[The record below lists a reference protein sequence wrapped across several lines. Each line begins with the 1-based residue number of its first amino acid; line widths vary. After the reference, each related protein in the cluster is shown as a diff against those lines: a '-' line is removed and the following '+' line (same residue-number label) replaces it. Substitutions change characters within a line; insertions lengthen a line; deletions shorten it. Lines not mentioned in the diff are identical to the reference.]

1 MTAVGQG
8 GGKGDQGVA
17 LATESDLEGFCLIYL
32 GHEIAAAGLGE
43 HPQGGA
49 FEGGHY
55 LDAGIIPRRALGI
68 GKADAACIPDMG
80 IGGADD
86 GALEG
91 HGLNG

>member
-8 GGKGDQGVA
+8 RGKGDEGVA
-17 LATESDLEGFCLIYL
+17 LAPESDLEGLCLIYL
-32 GHEIAAAGLGE
+32 GHEVAAAGLGE

-80 IGGADD
+80 I
-86 GALEG
+86 
-91 HGLNG
+91 